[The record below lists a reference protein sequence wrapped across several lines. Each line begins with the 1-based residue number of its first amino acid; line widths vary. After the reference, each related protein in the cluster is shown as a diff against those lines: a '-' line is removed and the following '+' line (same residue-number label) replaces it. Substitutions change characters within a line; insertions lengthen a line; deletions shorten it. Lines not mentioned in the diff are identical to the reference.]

1 MIEHLRELMKSS
13 AMRKFDKNYAGFLC
27 CALVLMS
34 SLESEQMGIV
44 LAALAS
50 LQRPVRKA
58 SAEQLVKTAEN
69 RADLMALLEMLREF
83 ITLSTIEQLGRLG
96 LDTLQ
101 LDTLTLRSRQWMS
114 FLSECRK
121 PIKGGLEIMAAIWKA
136 NSKLRGP
143 ERILPEEFHNDAISQ
158 TDVLLRHEVT

>member
-1 MIEHLRELMKSS
+1 TAAASIPTQTWASPMIEHLRELMKSS

-50 LQRPVRKA
+50 LQKPVRKA

-83 ITLSTIEQLGRLG
+83 ITLSTVEQLGRLG

-101 LDTLTLRSRQWMS
+101 LDTCEYFSLGHLPRALR
-114 FLSECRK
+114 
-121 PIKGGLEIMAAIWKA
+121 
-136 NSKLRGP
+136 
-143 ERILPEEFHNDAISQ
+143 ISASS
-158 TDVLLRHEVT
+158 LLNGSGRTR